1 VVDYSVLT
9 SLRLKRCRIELL
21 LLSRLIYSVTTVCKV
36 PSEEDI
42 RIKYEAEML
51 KVKQQYEAMFRA
63 EQEARQR
70 CVITVGLVLLYPLLT
85 HRGVWLCVQGGD
97 GTEGV
102 PPILWHGHQHRHPGM
117 W

>member
-1 VVDYSVLT
+1 
-9 SLRLKRCRIELL
+9 
-21 LLSRLIYSVTTVCKV
+21 VCKV

-70 CVITVGLVLLYPLLT
+70 CVIKVGLVLLYPLLT

-117 W
+117 WLCGPRALNYSAESALTVTVTVTPCPDGS